1 MCSDFECKPSES
13 SPVLFWSLKTNL
25 HPTVCPWGQRLGG
38 GVEGMDPNLHPP
50 PRVGSV
56 SLEQETTFF
65 FFFLTLHFLL
75 FFSFMIFFFRLC
87 AELVS
92 YKVLYIKM
100 SLYRCPVPH
109 PKNKTTHTVR
119 PPPHLRQT
127 HQMWGLIRNHFS
139 VIKMSWILLKQ
150 NIVFFLAECLYECE
164 GSSEA
169 WKKKL
174 SEMILLKKSCSY
186 VENNKETSITLVIC
200 VNHFSSVKAFYP

>member
-13 SPVLFWSLKTNL
+13 SPVFCWSLKTNL

-38 GVEGMDPNLHPP
+38 RGNGSQPPPP

-65 FFFLTLHFLL
+65 FFLTLHFLL
-75 FFSFMIFFFRLC
+75 FFSFMIFFRLC

-150 NIVFFLAECLYECE
+150 NIVFFLAECL
-164 GSSEA
+164 
-169 WKKKL
+169 
-174 SEMILLKKSCSY
+174 
-186 VENNKETSITLVIC
+186 
-200 VNHFSSVKAFYP
+200 